1 MNRTLFHPAATLW
14 SRFGEWVRAL
24 RQPQDMSLE
33 WSCCGTP
40 MSDAAEAYLGRID
53 SHELSVHTCT
63 HCGTFWLGSCS
74 LATHVMRFE
83 PLALAEAEAFLAATP
98 GIERRTMMRAWLERR
113 MHRTHQRTASPG
125 AAPNE
130 KHGPA
135 THRR

>member
-1 MNRTLFHPAATLW
+1 MNRTLFHPAAMLW

-113 MHRTHQRTASPG
+113 MHRTDQRTTSPG
-125 AAPNE
+125 AAPHE